1 MRDNNTLIPSEIH
14 ILLYLTK
21 IYPFEG
27 LQRILD
33 YWQDEIYYYFV
44 MDSDHDIDLFEYI
57 DTVEID
63 IQSAREIFL
72 QIVKIVHHLHTHGI
86 VHMDIKVI
94 PTKNI
99 YLSFFLLYD

>member
-27 LQRILD
+27 LQRLLD

-44 MDSDHDIDLFEYI
+44 IDSDRDIDLFEYI
-57 DTVEID
+57 DNYEID
-63 IQSAREIFL
+63 IPTARQIFL
-72 QIVKIVHHLHTHGI
+72 QVVKIIHHLHTHGI

-94 PTKNI
+94 
-99 YLSFFLLYD
+99 